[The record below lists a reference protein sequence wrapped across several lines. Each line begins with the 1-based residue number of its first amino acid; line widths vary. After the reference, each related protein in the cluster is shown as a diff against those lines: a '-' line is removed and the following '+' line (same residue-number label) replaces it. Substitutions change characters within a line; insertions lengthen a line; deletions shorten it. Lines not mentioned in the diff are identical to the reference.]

1 MELIVIS
8 HPSNFPNEGK
18 IITALFE
25 EGLETFHLRKPKWDK
40 NKTADFLSSIPSQ
53 YHKRIVLHHH
63 HSLAKNFNIKG
74 LHYPK
79 KKRKKPSKTKWLIRL
94 KRMFNKNLT
103 YSASLHSL
111 GSISHNDFFDY
122 VFLSPVFDSISKKG
136 YGQAFT
142 PGALKY
148 AVNHAKTKV
157 YALGGVSPENIVK
170 VKEYGFA
177 GAALLGA
184 VWNYDDDPVE
194 VFKKCKTAANSHITP
209 VTIKPIQLRVH

>member
-25 EGLETFHLRKPKWDK
+25 EGLQTFHLRKPKWDK

-53 YHKRIVLHHH
+53 YHKHIVLHHH
-63 HSLAKNFNIKG
+63 HSLAKTFNIKG

-79 KKRKKPSKTKWLIRL
+79 KKRKNPSKTKWLIRL
-94 KRMFNKNLT
+94 KRIFNKNLT

-111 GSISHNDFFDY
+111 GSIPDNDFFDY

-148 AVNHAKTKV
+148 AINNAKTKV
-157 YALGGVSPENIVK
+157 IALGGVSPKNISK
-170 VKEYGFA
+170 AKEYGFS
-177 GAALLGA
+177 GVALLGA
-184 VWNYDDDPVE
+184 IWNYKQDPVE
-194 VFKKCKTAANSHITP
+194 VFKTCKAVAKQNITP
-209 VTIKPIQLRVH
+209 VNIKPIQLHIR